1 MTWGKKIPL
10 DNYEALQSLVQNW
23 EYLDSEDGGSRSKIS
38 KFIPKIVVFEI
49 YRICILNKMLSNSVP
64 KCGIAFVQAFNDEKG
79 NLVGRLM

>member
-1 MTWGKKIPL
+1 MKLSKVWFKIENFL
-10 DNYEALQSLVQNW
+10 FRFRGWS
-23 EYLDSEDGGSRSKIS
+23 SRSKIS